1 MLKDTYKNV
10 LFPKNFI
17 ELLFLL
23 IRNPK
28 SEIYCWW
35 WHRSF
40 PVILLAYFLNKRV
53 YCKGAI
59 HMYDY
64 SGNKTYYNRGLI
76 FRLLTNISLRLS
88 TYNIFISKDQ
98 FISIKSALKVK
109 NPLVI

>member
-1 MLKDTYKNV
+1 
-10 LFPKNFI
+10 
-17 ELLFLL
+17 
-23 IRNPK
+23 
-28 SEIYCWW
+28 
-35 WHRSF
+35 
-40 PVILLAYFLNKRV
+40 
-53 YCKGAI
+53 
-59 HMYDY
+59 MYDY